1 MGKDATQYRVE
12 SLKGLDNIINHFDK
26 YPLKTKKQIDFN
38 LFKLAYNLIKNKNH
52 TTKDGLL
59 KLVALKA
66 GMNKG
71 LNNELLIAFPDIVPI
86 LIPEIP
92 LNKNIEPF

>member
-1 MGKDATQYRVE
+1 
-12 SLKGLDNIINHFDK
+12 
-26 YPLKTKKQIDFN
+26 
-38 LFKLAYNLIKNKNH
+38 
-52 TTKDGLL
+52 
-59 KLVALKA
+59 
-66 GMNKG
+66 MNKG